1 LILKNSE
8 LNEKRPCSING
19 KSKIKGLK
27 SKFKNLG
34 GKMPR
39 KILLLGILLIFSNVL
54 FAQDNLKKYH
64 NFDFA
69 KKLVTKAELGKLKWE
84 TDEGNPVS
92 ELALLRGVVF
102 GKRGRIFKEKSI
114 QSYLEKQSW
123 YKPSPNFKN
132 SSLTKMERDNLDA
145 IRMKEAEVHYSVEPG
160 DLRYWIK
167 KDIPEDKIYANTSAD
182 WSVLIAEF
190 EAIHGK
196 TFPDQEWLQKYF
208 DERYWYKRNPN
219 YSPMMLSATERKNL
233 EKFIAKKNEDRKIE
247 ISFGDMDKFQ
257 NVLLKEEQLKGV
269 SFNELRLM
277 QNEFFARRGKRF
289 TIAAYKQA
297 FEWQDWYKPLKDQ
310 KKVKLNDT
318 EEANVKLLQA
328 YESKMREKI
337 TTEALPEEFFYG
349 MYLEDLRI
357 LRNEIFAKR
366 GRVFKDAKLQK
377 YFEAQSW
384 YKADPTFTDENAK
397 NILSENE
404 FKNISLIKA
413 QEEVAFSK
421 FVMVEG

>member
-1 LILKNSE
+1 
-8 LNEKRPCSING
+8 
-19 KSKIKGLK
+19 
-27 SKFKNLG
+27 
-34 GKMPR
+34 
-39 KILLLGILLIFSNVL
+39 
-54 FAQDNLKKYH
+54 
-64 NFDFA
+64 
-69 KKLVTKAELGKLKWE
+69 
-84 TDEGNPVS
+84 
-92 ELALLRGVVF
+92 
-102 GKRGRIFKEKSI
+102 
-114 QSYLEKQSW
+114 
-123 YKPSPNFKN
+123 
-132 SSLTKMERDNLDA
+132 
-145 IRMKEAEVHYSVEPG
+145 
-160 DLRYWIK
+160 
-167 KDIPEDKIYANTSAD
+167 
-182 WSVLIAEF
+182 
-190 EAIHGK
+190 
-196 TFPDQEWLQKYF
+196 
-208 DERYWYKRNPN
+208 
-219 YSPMMLSATERKNL
+219 MLSATERKNL

>member
-1 LILKNSE
+1 
-8 LNEKRPCSING
+8 
-19 KSKIKGLK
+19 
-27 SKFKNLG
+27 
-34 GKMPR
+34 MPR
-39 KILLLGILLIFSNVL
+39 KILLLGILLVFSNIL

-64 NFDFA
+64 NFDFS
-69 KKLVTKAELGKLKWE
+69 KKILTKTELGKLKWE
-84 TDEGNPVS
+84 TDETLPVS
-92 ELALLRGVVF
+92 ELALLRGIVF
-102 GKRGRIFKEKSI
+102 GKRGRVFKEKSI
-114 QSYLEKQSW
+114 QNYLEKQSW
-123 YKPSPNFKN
+123 YKPNPNFKN
-132 SSLTKMERDNLDA
+132 SVLSANERTNLDL

-160 DLRYWIK
+160 DLRYWVK
-167 KDIPEDKIYANTSAD
+167 KEIPDDKIYANSAAD

-219 YSPMMLSATERKNL
+219 YSPTMLSATERKNL
-233 EKFIAKKNEDRKIE
+233 EKFIAKKNEDRKVE

-269 SFNELRLM
+269 SFNDLRLM
-277 QNEFFARRGKRF
+277 QNEFFARRGKKF
-289 TIAAYKQA
+289 TVAAYKQA

-310 KKVKLNDT
+310 KKVKLNAT

-328 YESKMREKI
+328 YEAKMREKI

-357 LRNEIFAKR
+357 LRNEIFAKH
-366 GRVFKDAKLQK
+366 GRVFKDPKLQK
-377 YFEAQSW
+377 YFEAQPW

-404 FKNISLIKA
+404 FKNITSIKS